1 MPVARLA
8 LWELVH
14 ELKKQGYGVYLLS
27 NYSEELFKKH
37 TEYAD
42 FMNDI
47 DGLIVSCLLY
57 TSQTLSRAEIHG
69 LMWYPVM

>member
-1 MPVARLA
+1 MPVARPPV
-8 LWELVH
+8 WELVH
-14 ELKKQGYGVYLLS
+14 ELKKQVMGVYLLS

-47 DGLIVSCLLY
+47 DGLIVSY
-57 TSQTLSRAEIHG
+57 AHSKNRIRR
-69 LMWYPVM
+69 LMRHSARNMS